1 MPLKTQRNSGLI
13 WVSDL
18 AIASIGPR
26 SLVAT
31 GPEEIVAAKW
41 EFEADTER
49 FLRAAEVRFS
59 MQFEILQTKYQ
70 WIF

>member
-1 MPLKTQRNSGLI
+1 MIRRIPGLI
-13 WVSDL
+13 RLSDL

-49 FLRAAEVRFS
+49 FLRAAEVNSLIYSRS
-59 MQFEILQTKYQ
+59 LVAMN
-70 WIF
+70 